1 MILKTA
7 ISLISVF
14 YVICL
19 SDASALSPDEILVIS
34 NGNHFDSVKLAGE
47 YQLKRAIPEKNML
60 YLNCVSSERIFRDH
74 YDEKI
79 RIPVEKYLTD
89 NNLKDKILCFLLIY
103 GMPLKIDETKI
114 REFSVS
120 NRELARLIKDRQR
133 FLNTAEEIAGY
144 KKQIEENRRKSASI
158 KKRESYASVDSEL
171 CLVFRKYRTERQF
184 LNPYRIHKNGAMKP
198 FSRSYDMYMVARLDG
213 PKPKH
218 VSRIINDTLLAEKNG
233 LHGNAY
239 FDTRGFKAG
248 NSYSKMDNLLNI
260 SAGLTKKAGFNTV
273 VEKTSALFGKGECE
287 NTAIYWGWYSLQKY
301 RDSFTFAPGAIG
313 VHIAS
318 NECESLK
325 HGNIW
330 CPQLIKHGV
339 TVTIGPVDEPYLSA
353 FPNPVIFLESLF
365 EGYSLAESYFMATP
379 YLSWQMVLVGDPLYT
394 PFKYGLKQN
403 SNEK

>member
-1 MILKTA
+1 MILKA
-7 ISLISVF
+7 VISLISMIC
-14 YVICL
+14 VI
-19 SDASALSPDEILVIS
+19 SMSNASALSPDEILVIS
-34 NGNHFDSVKLAGE
+34 NGNNFDSVKLAGE

-60 YLNCVSSERIFRDH
+60 YLNCSSSERIFRDH

-79 RIPVEKYLTD
+79 RIPVEKYLSEND
-89 NNLKDKILCFLLIY
+89 LKDKILCFLLIY
-103 GMPLKIDETKI
+103 GMPLKIDETEI
-114 REFSVS
+114 REFSRS
-120 NRELARLIKDRQR
+120 NRELARLIKDRQK
-133 FLNTAEEIAGY
+133 FLNTEEEIADY
-144 KKQIEENRRKSASI
+144 KKQIKENRIKSASI
-158 KKRESYASVDSEL
+158 KKRKSYASVDSEL
-171 CLVFRKYRTERQF
+171 CLVFHKYRTERQIP
-184 LNPYRIHKNGAMKP
+184 NPYRIRKNGTMKP

-213 PKPKH
+213 PKPEH
-218 VSRIINDTLLAEKNG
+218 VSRIINDTLFAEKNG
-233 LHGNAY
+233 LNGNAY
-239 FDTRGFKAG
+239 FDTRGLTEG
-248 NSYSKMDNLLNI
+248 DSYFKMDKLLNI
-260 SAGLTKKAGFNTV
+260 SAGVTKKAGFNTV
-273 VEKTSALFGKGECE
+273 VEKTSALFGKGECS

-339 TVTIGPVDEPYLSA
+339 TVTIGPVREPYLSA

-394 PFKYGLKQN
+394 PFKSKSKQN
-403 SNEK
+403 LSKE